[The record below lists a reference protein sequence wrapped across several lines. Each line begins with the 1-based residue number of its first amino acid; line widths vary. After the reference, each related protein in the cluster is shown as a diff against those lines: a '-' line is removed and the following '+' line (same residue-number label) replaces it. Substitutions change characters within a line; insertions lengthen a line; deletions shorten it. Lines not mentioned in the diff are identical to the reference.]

1 MAMFSSGRGE
11 KQGFFAR
18 SAWRLI
24 WLIQIGLWLC
34 LAFFILHHWLIEA
47 PALRRYLDSGLVQ
60 GFDALAGVVASRSP
74 SWQEVNAVTGHAGG
88 GRYSLLQGDS
98 TFAVWKELD
107 ELPTWNAGLAR
118 LCYNQ
123 SGKLLW
129 VRRYAGEAELERQE
143 RAGAAPKIEYV
154 ENKVSGELFPV
165 IRPLADPGGVAP

>member
-1 MAMFSSGRGE
+1 MAMFSRNKGE
-11 KQGFFAR
+11 NRSFFAR

-24 WLIQIGLWLC
+24 WLIQLGLWLC
-34 LAFFILHHWLIEA
+34 LAFFILHHWFIEA
-47 PALRRYLDSGLVQ
+47 PAMRRYLESGLVQ

-74 SWQEVNAVTGHAGG
+74 SWQEVNSVTGHAGG
-88 GRYSLLQGDS
+88 SGYSFLQSDA

-123 SGKLLW
+123 AGKLLW

-143 RAGAAPKIEYV
+143 RPGLTPKIEYV
-154 ENKVSGELFPV
+154 ENKANGEFFPV
-165 IRPLADPGGVAP
+165 IRPLADPGGLAP